1 MFGEKIIPTGTLT
14 IEVKDAIGNTKEV
27 REVKNLIVNGG
38 LELLASR
45 LKDASSTVPSH
56 MAVGTGT
63 AAAVGSQTALVAES
77 ARVAFSNANLVTTN
91 VTADSLQYV
100 ATFGSGVATGTLTEA
115 GLFNAAT
122 SGTMFSRTV
131 FAAIN
136 KTASDSVTIT
146 WKIVV
151 A

>member
-1 MFGEKIIPTGTLT
+1 MFKEKVVSIGTLT
-14 IEVKDAIGNTKEV
+14 VEVKDAMGNTKEV
-27 REVKNLIVNGG
+27 RKVDNLIVNGG
-38 LELLASR
+38 LALLASR
-45 LKDASSTVPSH
+45 LKDASATVPSH
-56 MAVGTGT
+56 MAVGIGT
-63 AAAVGSQTALVAES
+63 ASAAGSQTALVSES
-77 ARVAFSNANLVTTN
+77 ARVAFSSSTIVTTN
-91 VTADSLQYV
+91 VTSDSLQYV
-100 ATFGSGVATGTLTEA
+100 ATFGAGVATGTLTEA
-115 GLFNAAT
+115 GIFNAAT

>member
-1 MFGEKIIPTGTLT
+1 MLKEKIIPIGTLT
-14 IEVKDAIGNTKEV
+14 VEVKDAMGNTKEV

-38 LELLASR
+38 LAMLASR

-63 AAAVGSQTALVAES
+63 ASATGSQTALVAES

-100 ATFGSGVATGTLTEA
+100 ATFGAGVATGTLTEA

>member
-1 MFGEKIIPTGTLT
+1 M
-14 IEVKDAIGNTKEV
+14 
-27 REVKNLIVNGG
+27 
-38 LELLASR
+38 
-45 LKDASSTVPSH
+45 
-56 MAVGTGT
+56 
-63 AAAVGSQTALVAES
+63 
-77 ARVAFSNANLVTTN
+77 TTN

-100 ATFGSGVATGTLTEA
+100 ATFGAGVATGTLTEA
-115 GLFNAAT
+115 GIFNAAS

>member
-1 MFGEKIIPTGTLT
+1 MLGEKVIPTGTLT
-14 IEVKDAIGNTKEV
+14 IEVKDAMGNTREV
-27 REVKNLIVNGG
+27 REVNNLIVNGG
-38 LELLASR
+38 LAMLASR
-45 LKDASSTVPSH
+45 LKDASATVPSH

-63 AAAVGSQTALVAES
+63 AAAAGSQTALVAES
-77 ARVAFSNANLVTTN
+77 SRVAFSNVNLVTTN
-91 VTADSLQYV
+91 VTGDSLQYV
-100 ATFGSGVATGTLTEA
+100 ATFGAGVATGTLTEA

>member
-1 MFGEKIIPTGTLT
+1 MLKEKIIPVGTLT
-14 IEVKDAIGNTKEV
+14 VEVKDAMGNTKEV
-27 REVKNLIVNGG
+27 REVNNLIVNGG
-38 LELLASR
+38 LAMLASR
-45 LKDASSTVPSH
+45 LKDASATVPSH

-63 AAAVGSQTALVAES
+63 AAATGSQTALVAES
-77 ARVAFSNANLVTTN
+77 ARVAFSNSNLVTTN
-91 VTADSLQYV
+91 VTGDSLQYI
-100 ATFGSGVATGTLTEA
+100 ATFGAGVATGTLTEA
-115 GLFNAAT
+115 GIFNAAT